1 VAQER
6 TPRGGRPGRAT
17 RRLDPASP
25 CLNCGDPTPGEY
37 CPSCGQRKTVVQI
50 SIRAMAAEALE
61 DELTVDHRLP
71 RTLHALFL
79 RPGQLTVDYVNGRIV
94 RYIRPFRLYLVSSVI
109 FFLLLSFTSLR
120 FVREAPIG
128 PRDPAAEPVPADT
141 VDPGG
146 QDPGAAAD
154 PPLRS
159 PAAVDSALADV
170 RAALQQRGLPAA
182 AQDSLRAVRNQLIRE
197 QARWRALEARG
208 AGPGTGTE
216 PGPPEIRE
224 ADAHVTDTVP
234 TAAEPG
240 DPMAFLDNVNL
251 RLGHPRLDAA
261 AAAKVRELRRM
272 EPRQAAERLL
282 SDFIGYIPTVMFLLL
297 PLFAGILKLLYIRR
311 RRFYAEHFIFLL
323 HTHAFIYLLFTVLL
337 LAVVLGWAR
346 GWLVLAIAGW
356 ILVYTYLGMRR
367 VYGQG
372 RLKTFAKLWIL
383 GWVYFWV
390 LAITVPLAFLAT
402 LVLA

>member
-1 VAQER
+1 VDQER
-6 TPRGGRPGRAT
+6 NPRGGRPGRAT
-17 RRLDPASP
+17 RRLDPTSP
-25 CLNCGDPTPGEY
+25 CLNCGDPTRGEY
-37 CPSCGQRKTVVQI
+37 CPSCGQRKTVVQV

-71 RTLHALFL
+71 RTLHALFI

-128 PRDPAAEPVPADT
+128 PRDPAAQSVPADT
-141 VDPGG
+141 P
-146 QDPGAAAD
+146 DPGARDPGDAAD

-159 PAAVDSALADV
+159 AEAVDSALAGV
-170 RAALQQRGLPAA
+170 RAALQQDGLPATV
-182 AQDSLRAVRNQLIRE
+182 QDSLRAARNQLIRE
-197 QARWRALEARG
+197 QARLRALDGRG
-208 AGPGTGTE
+208 ASAGTGTE
-216 PGPPEIRE
+216 PGPPEVRE
-224 ADAHVTDTVP
+224 PDAHVTDTVP
-234 TAAEPG
+234 AAAEPG

-251 RLGHPRLDAA
+251 RLGHARLDAA

-282 SDFIGYIPTVMFLLL
+282 SDFIGYIPSVMFLLL
-297 PLFAGILKLLYIRR
+297 PLFAGILKALYIRR

-323 HTHAFIYLLFTVLL
+323 HAHAFIYLLFTVLL

-346 GWLVLAIAGW
+346 SWLVLAIAGW
-356 ILVYTYLGMRR
+356 ILVYAYLGMRR

-383 GWVYFWV
+383 GWVYFWI
-390 LAITVPLAFLAT
+390 LSITVPIAFLAT

>member
-1 VAQER
+1 VDQER
-6 TPRGGRPGRAT
+6 NPRGGRPGRAT

-25 CLNCGDPTPGEY
+25 CLNCGDPTRGEY
-37 CPSCGQRKTVVQI
+37 CPSCGQRKTVVQV

-120 FVREAPIG
+120 FVREASIG
-128 PRDPAAEPVPADT
+128 PRDPAAQPVPADT

-146 QDPGAAAD
+146 QDPRDAAD
-154 PPLRS
+154 PPPWS
-159 PAAVDSALADV
+159 AEAVDSALTDV
-170 RAALQQRGLPAA
+170 RAALQQEGLPATV
-182 AQDSLRAVRNQLIRE
+182 QDSLRAARNQLIRE
-197 QARWRALEARG
+197 QARLEARRVGDGEETGHG
-208 AGPGTGTE
+208 A
-216 PGPPEIRE
+216 PEIGE
-224 ADAHVTDTVP
+224 PDAHATDVVP

-251 RLGHPRLDAA
+251 RLGHSRLDAA
-261 AAAKVRELRRM
+261 AAAKIRELRRM

-372 RLKTFAKLWIL
+372 HLKTFAKLWIL
-383 GWVYFWV
+383 GWVYFWI
-390 LAITVPLAFLAT
+390 LSITVPLAFLAT